1 MFSERY
7 GYANP
12 REIIIREQITE
23 PIENSICNWIACI
36 KKKNS
41 GNARF
46 DYNNVKKHVWVY
58 FLNRRIDAYSY
69 YIEHVIEDYIVD
81 AENVWWKKLDLIEVV
96 CSKLSSFPQIDT
108 CAYFL
113 NSEFE
118 RHNFAY
124 RLIDGHIVE
133 ITTEEEIDAIEK
145 ALETPMD
152 GVKIHLHTALKHIS
166 PSQGEPDYRN
176 SIKES
181 ISAVEC
187 LCRNVTNK
195 DTLGKA
201 LKELEAKGIVLN
213 DTLKV
218 AFDKLYGYT
227 NNPDTGVRHALME
240 DTNAPTSAEA
250 IYMLITCSAFINYL
264 NTKLQ

>member
-1 MFSERY
+1 LEDLTDKEDILY
-7 GYANP
+7 
-12 REIIIREQITE
+12 
-23 PIENSICNWIACI
+23 
-36 KKKNS
+36 
-41 GNARF
+41 
-46 DYNNVKKHVWVY
+46 
-58 FLNRRIDAYSY
+58 
-69 YIEHVIEDYIVD
+69 DYIID
-81 AENVWWKKLDLIEVV
+81 EQNVWYKKLDLIEEIY
-96 CSKLSSFPQIDT
+96 SIIEQYYPDANTYSD
-108 CAYFL
+108 FL

-133 ITTEEEIDAIEK
+133 ITTKEEVDAIEK

-166 PSQGEPDYRN
+166 PSQEEPDYRN

-195 DTLGKA
+195 NTLGKA
-201 LKELEAKGIVLN
+201 LNELEAKGITLN
-213 DTLKV
+213 NTLKI